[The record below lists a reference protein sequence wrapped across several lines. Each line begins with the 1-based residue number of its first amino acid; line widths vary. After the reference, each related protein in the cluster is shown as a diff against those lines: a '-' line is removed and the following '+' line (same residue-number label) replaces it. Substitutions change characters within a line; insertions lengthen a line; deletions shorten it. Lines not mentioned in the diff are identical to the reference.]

1 MSIYAYG
8 EPKGNQQFVY
18 DSLVNQNISRFLWSY
33 FDNCDLKRL
42 KDVPW
47 DRMSPDEKESWKH
60 GHRLLSFRPGDW
72 VLHKNVPQWGQV
84 TAARLSSE
92 YFYQNPLPAPGKDG
106 RQCFHVDRVFTFDRK
121 DGRVHP
127 NLYRSITAR
136 SYLHQVYS
144 DKEFYE
150 SLAEL
155 GYKFDEADYK
165 AAAQVGAIFSGKESL
180 PVSKST
186 ESKPIEVKPLVTVT
200 PTVAKTASFSK
211 DIFLNREANEILG
224 DFTKSIYRNKPGK
237 RLENFLAEVFRRIPG
252 VTDVDENGAGGGPDY
267 GADLIVKYNLER
279 IKGVE
284 LEEQTWVV
292 QVKSYSGEHWDTN
305 AVAQIKTAIEV
316 FNANVGIIIT
326 TGERTQA
333 LETACDKLSEEMSKK
348 NVSVHL
354 IAGVEVA
361 QFVLRYGLD
370 LLI

>member
-1 MSIYAYG
+1 MAIYAYG
-8 EPKGNQQFVY
+8 SPHDAIKPFIY

-33 FDNCDLKRL
+33 FDNCDLNRL
-42 KDVPW
+42 KNVPW

-60 GHRLLSFRPGDW
+60 GHRLLDFRPGDW
-72 VLHKNVPQWGQV
+72 IIHKNIPSWGQV

-92 YFYQNPLPAPGKDG
+92 YFYQAKIPHGDG
-106 RQCFHVDRVFTFDRK
+106 RQCFHVDKVFTFDRK
-121 DGRVHP
+121 DKRVHP

-136 SYLHQVYS
+136 GYLHKVYS

-155 GYKFDEADYK
+155 GYKFDESDYE
-165 AAAQVGAIFSGKESL
+165 AAAQFRSVI
-180 PVSKST
+180 VSKPD
-186 ESKPIEVKPLVTVT
+186 KVKPVVEVM
-200 PTVAKTASFSK
+200 PIVDKPEDSSK

-252 VTDVDENGAGGGPDY
+252 VTDVDENGAGWGSDY

-292 QVKSYSGEHWDTN
+292 QIKSYGGEYWDTN
-305 AVAQIKTAIEV
+305 AVVQLKNAIEV
-316 FNANVGIIIT
+316 FDANVGIIIT
-326 TGERTQA
+326 TGERTQT
-333 LETACDKLSEEMSKK
+333 LETAFNNLADEMSKK
-348 NVSVHL
+348 NVAVHL